1 MYVKSFDRSS
11 TTFEYGINTQRN
23 FPWEGVVTP
32 PFGNSWAIVGP
43 GGQTTPNSHDEAEV
57 FFVIH
62 GEGLMRVGDEEQ
74 VIREGDVVYA
84 PPLIEHTVKNIG
96 DGEFLMLSFWWEP
109 QQGPAEAEV
118 ALEEE
123 VAL

>member
-1 MYVKSFDRSS
+1 MYVKKFDRSS

-43 GGQTTPNSHDEAEV
+43 GMNTEPNAHDEAEV
-57 FFVIH
+57 FIVIH

-74 VIREGDVVYA
+74 AVGAGDIIYA
-84 PPLIEHTVKNIG
+84 PPFVEHTVRNTG
-96 DGEFLMLSFWWEP
+96 DGEFLMLSIWWEP
-109 QQGPAEAEV
+109 EGAKSGAQSAQAGELV
-118 ALEEE
+118 
-123 VAL
+123 